1 MAVGKTYD
9 DIQLDWDRRGP
20 CRHSTACAEPWADI
34 NAFGIPA
41 SFTPGMAGRNIISGP
56 GLVWQQ
62 FSFVRVIPVTE
73 RIRGT
78 LRFDINQPLK
88 IPFFNTPGAA
98 VDFRNPQNFGKITGT
113 QGSFSGQGGRLYMHA
128 IFKVEF

>member
-1 MAVGKTYD
+1 
-9 DIQLDWDRRGP
+9 
-20 CRHSTACAEPWADI
+20 
-34 NAFGIPA
+34 
-41 SFTPGMAGRNIISGP
+41 
-56 GLVWQQ
+56 
-62 FSFVRVIPVTE
+62 VIPVTE

-88 IPFFNTPGAA
+88 IPFFSPLDATGSR
-98 VDFRNPQNFGKITGT
+98 VDLRNPQNFGKITGT